1 MMVGQV
7 TQNLALYE
15 KLRVVGKGKIGH
27 RYSIYFDCG
36 FGLSGA
42 FGVAVLYKKKDDE
55 SLVIIKEIN
64 MLLDQYVGP
73 HSISELNEVKLRT
86 YTCGMLVYLPL

>member
-1 MMVGQV
+1 M
-7 TQNLALYE
+7 
-15 KLRVVGKGKIGH
+15 
-27 RYSIYFDCG
+27 G

-64 MLLDQYVGP
+64 MLDLKKAER
-73 HSISELNEVKLRT
+73 SLALNEVRNCVKKHGHKCT
-86 YTCGMLVYLPL
+86 HT